1 MTTDDKYRAHFTQL
15 VLIFHTAAMQHMG
28 KLKNPLTDTIERS
41 LVHAQSAI
49 DMLDML
55 KNRMKGNL
63 SNEEER
69 FLSTVLQELKLNY
82 LDEINKPGQDPA
94 EGQSNPSVE
103 PPAASPSTTLGTSPV
118 EPPAASPSTTLGTSP
133 VEPPVASPSTTLGTS
148 PVEPPVASPVEP
160 STETPHEDIK

>member
-1 MTTDDKYRAHFTQL
+1 MTTDDKYRAMFTQL

-28 KLKNPLTDTIERS
+28 KLKNPLTDKIERS
-41 LVHAQSAI
+41 LIQAQAAI

-69 FLSTVLQELKLNY
+69 FLSMVLQELKLNY

-94 EGQSNPSVE
+94 EAPGEDQSNPSIE
-103 PPAASPSTTLGTSPV
+103 PSTASPV
-118 EPPAASPSTTLGTSP
+118 EPPA
-133 VEPPVASPSTTLGTS
+133 
-148 PVEPPVASPVEP
+148 
-160 STETPHEDIK
+160 ETPPEDTK